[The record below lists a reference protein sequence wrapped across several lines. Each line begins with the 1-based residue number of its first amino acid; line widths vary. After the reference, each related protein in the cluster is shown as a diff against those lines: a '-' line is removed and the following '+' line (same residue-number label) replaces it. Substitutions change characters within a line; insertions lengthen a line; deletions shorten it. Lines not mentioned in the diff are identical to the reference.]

1 MRKKTWL
8 DFKLEQADKQ
18 ELEEISEKVDDK
30 LFGEVKDTTRTELAH
45 IGHNP
50 EEAAEFI
57 KHWGKFHGL
66 STGFK
71 SVDSLTYG
79 WEPGELIIMGGEPGI
94 GKSAFIVNLAI
105 NVAKQNVIPTIVTL
119 ELTSAQLKSR
129 TARAYG
135 NGWEELPILY
145 QKVQFI
151 TKKDFPDI
159 VENAVKQGSEFI
171 IVDYLQMLNEDTE
184 NEHIAV
190 AQTIRELKLL
200 ALKHNIVILS
210 ISALNRNRDSE
221 AGLQMKDLHGSGKI
235 EYYADQVIFLEK
247 GVTRN
252 EINVK
257 IVKNRSNPIDFEN
270 NKKHLNFDGAKFSD
284 PLGPAE
290 ELTEEQKILKI
301 FKD

>member
-1 MRKKTWL
+1 MKKKTYL
-8 DFKLEQADKQ
+8 DFQIENAEKE
-18 ELEEISEKVDDK
+18 ELIELSDKVDEK
-30 LFGEVKDTTRTELAH
+30 LFGTVEDSSKSELAK
-45 IGHNP
+45 IGDNA

-57 KHWGKFHGL
+57 KYWGKFHGL
-66 STGFK
+66 STGFQ
-71 SVDSLTYG
+71 SIDALTYG

-94 GKSAFIVNLAI
+94 GKSAFIINLAI
-105 NVAKQNVIPTIVTL
+105 NIALQGYIPTIVTL

-129 TARAYG
+129 AARAYG
-135 NGWEELPILY
+135 TGWEDLPILY

-151 TKKDFPDI
+151 TKKDFPLI
-159 VENAVKQGSEFI
+159 VRNAVEAGSRFV

-200 ALKHNIVILS
+200 ALEHKITILS

-247 GVTRN
+247 GVTRG

-257 IVKNRSNPIDFEN
+257 IVKNRSNPINFED
-270 NKKHLNFDGAKFSD
+270 NKRHLNFDGAKFSD
-284 PLGPAE
+284 PIGE
-290 ELTEEQKILKI
+290 TIKIDNINEI
-301 FKD
+301 FPE